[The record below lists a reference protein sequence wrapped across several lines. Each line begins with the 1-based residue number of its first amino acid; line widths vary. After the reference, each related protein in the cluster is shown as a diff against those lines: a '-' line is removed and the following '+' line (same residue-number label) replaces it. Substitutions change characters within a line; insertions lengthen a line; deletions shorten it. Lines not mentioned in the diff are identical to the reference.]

1 MTHTR
6 IEMDTMNA
14 TIRSERHLERI
25 ADALEGRNI
34 AKILPKISSLLQD
47 YDVKELKR
55 DVKEEDMNFEQ
66 KCLLEIGELLNLV

>member
-25 ADALEGRNI
+25 ANALEGRNI

-55 DVKEEDMNFEQ
+55 DVKEETKSQE
-66 KCLLEIGELLNLV
+66 EI

>member
-6 IEMDTMNA
+6 LEVDTMNA
-14 TIRSERHLERI
+14 IIRSTANVKRI
-25 ADALEGRNI
+25 ADALEGRSED
-34 AKILPKISSLLQD
+34 ILRKISSLLQD

-55 DVKEEDMNFEQ
+55 EVKEEDMNFEQ

>member
-6 IEMDTMNA
+6 IEVDTMNA
-14 TIRSERHLERI
+14 IIRSTANMKRI
-25 ADALEGRNI
+25 ADALEGRSED
-34 AKILPKISSLLQD
+34 ILRKISSLLQD

-55 DVKEEDMNFEQ
+55 EVKEEDMNFEQ